1 MMQRANTPNANQ
13 NVQPVAV
20 SGQWAAHPV
29 AHMTMKDNEMI
40 IKSNLGLIMHQCI
53 KKFFF

>member
-1 MMQRANTPNANQ
+1 MQQSANTPNANQ

-29 AHMTMKDNEMI
+29 THMTMKDNEMI
-40 IKSNLGLIMHQCI
+40 IKSNLGLIMLQHI
-53 KKFFF
+53 KKFLF